1 MRLET
6 LNKLLYLS
14 KGTVYFILKIASI
27 LTAFI
32 SFGFIVYGFGFYL
45 DNDQMV
51 WVYRCYDLLI
61 LSFLVN
67 YLLRFLYSFKRIS
80 FLKRTWFEALLLSI
94 VVTNFFLEDIY
105 NIVSQLV
112 FYKNYIV
119 LYLILLSG
127 YEFVK
132 FSTRINLIKFRPTTM
147 FLVSFLLLI
156 GTGTILLMLPTATV
170 GKSSMPFI
178 DALFTATSAS
188 CVTGLIVVDTATYF
202 STKGQLILLMLF
214 QLGGLGI
221 ISFATFFST
230 FFTKGVGIKHQTIM
244 QDIYSTESLVSAQ
257 NLFKTIITITLVL
270 EFLFF
275 LVIFFTWGGQVQ
287 FDSLGQKI
295 YYSAFHAVSA
305 FCNAGFSL
313 FSEGMY
319 EPAIKNAYLLHIII
333 AVAVIFGGLGFPVLE
348 DIFNIRKM
356 RERLNYPW
364 KDWHLATKISLYTS
378 GVLIIFGTVSF
389 YLLERTHVLKDLN
402 LTEQLIT
409 SFFQSVVA
417 RTAGFSSVDLS
428 TISEATSMMLVFLM
442 FIGASPASTGG
453 GIKTSTF
460 LIILMTAIST
470 ITEKGKVEIGRRTI
484 TQDIIFRAFS
494 IFAFAVTYNFTCIMI
509 LRISEPEFA
518 FVDLV
523 FEQVSAFGT
532 VGTSRGITSSLSFV
546 GKCMIMLSM
555 FVGRVG
561 LLTLA
566 ISLSKRAVAT
576 SYRYPNAHI
585 MVG

>member
-1 MRLET
+1 MQLEI
-6 LNKLLYLS
+6 LNKFLYLS
-14 KGTVYFILKIASI
+14 KGTAYFILKIASI
-27 LTAFI
+27 LSAFLA
-32 SFGFIVYGFGFYL
+32 FGSIVYGFGFYL
-45 DNDQMV
+45 DNVQMT
-51 WVYRCYDLLI
+51 WMYRCYALLV

-80 FLKRTWFEALLLSI
+80 FLKRTWFEVLLLSI
-94 VVTNFFLEDIY
+94 VVANFFLEDIY
-105 NIVSQLV
+105 DLESQRV
-112 FYKNYIV
+112 FYKIHIV

-127 YEFVK
+127 YEVVK

-156 GTGTILLMLPTATV
+156 GVGTILLMLPTATV
-170 GKSSMPFI
+170 GKNSMPFI
-178 DALFTATSAS
+178 DALFTSVSAS
-188 CVTGLIVVDTATYF
+188 CITGLSVVNTATYF
-202 STKGQLILLMLF
+202 SFKGQLILMMLF

-230 FFTKGVGIKHQTIM
+230 FFTKGVGIKHQTIV
-244 QDIYSTESLVSAQ
+244 QGIYSTESLVSAQ
-257 NLFKTIITITLVL
+257 NLFKTIIIITLVL

-275 LVIFFTWGGQVQ
+275 LAIFFTWGGQVQ
-287 FDSLGQKI
+287 FESLGQKI
-295 YYSAFHAVSA
+295 YYSAFYAVSA

-313 FSEGMY
+313 FPEGMC
-319 EPAIKNAYLLHIII
+319 EPGIRSAYLLHIVI
-333 AVAVIFGGLGFPVLE
+333 AVAVILGGLGFPVLE
-348 DIFNIRKM
+348 DIFNIHKM
-356 RERLNYPW
+356 RERLKYPW
-364 KDWHLATKISLYTS
+364 KDWHLATKISIYTS
-378 GVLIIFGTVSF
+378 VALVIFGTVSF
-389 YLLERTHVLKDLN
+389 YLLERTNVLKDLN
-402 LTEQLIT
+402 FTEQLIT
-409 SFFQSVVA
+409 SFFQSVA
-417 RTAGFSSVDLS
+417 SRTAGFSSVDLS
-428 TISEATSMMLVFLM
+428 AMSEATAMMLVFLM

-470 ITEKGKVEIGRRTI
+470 ITEKEKVEIGRRTI
-484 TQDIIFRAFS
+484 TQDIIFRAFA
-494 IFAFAVTYNFTCIMI
+494 IFAFAVAYNFACIMI

-532 VGTSRGITSSLSFV
+532 VGFSRNITPSLSFV

-566 ISLSKRAVAT
+566 ISLSKRAIST

>member
-1 MRLET
+1 MWLET
-6 LNKLLYLS
+6 LNKLLYVS
-14 KGTVYFILKIASI
+14 KGTAYFILKIASI
-27 LTAFI
+27 LTALI
-32 SFGFIVYGFGFYL
+32 AFGLIVYGFGFFL
-45 DNDQMV
+45 DPGEMEFL
-51 WVYRCYDLLI
+51 YHCYDVLI
-61 LSFLVN
+61 LSFLIN
-67 YLLRFLYSFKRIS
+67 YLFRILYSFKRVS
-80 FLKRTWFEALLLSI
+80 FLKRTWFECLLLCI
-94 VVTNFFLEDIY
+94 VVANFFLEDIY
-105 NIVSQLV
+105 GIVSQRV

-119 LYLILLSG
+119 FYLILLSG

-132 FSTRINLIKFRPTTM
+132 FSTRINLVKFRPTTM
-147 FLVSFLLLI
+147 FLVSFILLI
-156 GTGTILLMLPTATV
+156 GVGTILLMLPTSTE
-170 GKSSMPFI
+170 GRTSMPFI

-202 STKGQLILLMLF
+202 SLKGQLIILLLF

-257 NLFKTIITITLVL
+257 NLFKTIIVITLVI

-275 LVIFFTWGGQVQ
+275 VAIFFTWGGQAQ

-295 YYSAFHAVSA
+295 YFSAFHAVSA

-313 FSEGMY
+313 YSEGIY
-319 EPAIKNAYLLHIII
+319 EPVVRSAYLLHIVI
-333 AVAVIFGGLGFPVLE
+333 AVAVILGGLGFPVLE
-348 DIFNIRKM
+348 DIFSIHKM
-356 RERLNYPW
+356 RERLKYPW
-364 KDWHLATKISLYTS
+364 KDWHLATKVSLYTS
-378 GVLIIFGTVSF
+378 AALILFGTVSF
-389 YLLERTHVLKDLN
+389 YFLERDHVLKEMN
-402 LTEQLIT
+402 LTEQFIV

-417 RTAGFSSVDLS
+417 RSAGFNTINLGSV
-428 TISEATSMMLVFLM
+428 SEATAMILIFLM

-460 LIILMTAIST
+460 LIIFITAIAT
-470 ITEKGKVEIGRRTI
+470 ITEKGKVEIGRRTV

-494 IFAFAVTYNFTCIMI
+494 IFAFAVAYNFTCIII
-509 LRISEPEFA
+509 LRISEPGVA
-518 FVDLV
+518 FVDLI
-523 FEQVSAFGT
+523 FEQISAFGT

-546 GKCMIMLSM
+546 GKSMIMMSM

-561 LLTLA
+561 LITLA
-566 ISLSKRAVAT
+566 IALSKRAVST